1 MTAVASRS
9 YLPTP
14 LHARTAELCTTNSW
28 SEECGFTVPALYT
41 STREEQGALV
51 SRVALCDLSAR
62 QCWSVQGPDAAAFL
76 STATVS
82 DVQNLELGQTTRTA
96 WCDDQGF
103 LRGDGSIAR
112 LGKTEFELWTTVR
125 DFAWF
130 MDAAVGFD
138 VKLANATGMRAVIGI
153 RGPLTP
159 NVLAASG
166 LSGEPLGS
174 GQVVRPDWRPAQ
186 ITVMREA
193 SGDGVDLAMQADDGV
208 VVWDRLWR
216 AGAAFG
222 VAAIGAQTLDDRR
235 LENAI
240 PKARTDWIPAQFA
253 RSSADLRVPIDLGFA
268 PDATRRFNGA
278 AALRAIKPPRPQVLV
293 QFASDEPLAPG
304 PVTLRGILVGSLTS
318 QAWLPSR
325 ACTMALAWVDP
336 DAVKTATKFG
346 APGSTGPVRAE
357 IVKQVYASAS

>member
-1 MTAVASRS
+1 MTAASRA
-9 YLPTP
+9 YAPTP
-14 LHARTAELCTTNSW
+14 LHARTAELCATNLW

-41 STREEQGALV
+41 SAQEEQGALV
-51 SRVALCDLSAR
+51 SRASLCDLSAR
-62 QCWSVQGPDAAAFL
+62 QCWSVQGPDAAALL

-82 DVQNLELGQTTRTA
+82 DAQNLEVGQTTRTA
-96 WCDDQGF
+96 WCDDHGY

-112 LGKTEFELWTTVR
+112 LAKTEFELWTTVR

-138 VKLANATGMRAVIGI
+138 VKLVNATGMRAVIGV

-159 NVLAASG
+159 NLLAASG

-174 GQVVRPDWRPAQ
+174 GQVARPDWRPAQ
-186 ITVMREA
+186 ITVMRES

-216 AGAAFG
+216 AGVGLG
-222 VAAIGAQTLDDRR
+222 VAAIGARTLDDRR

-240 PKARTDWIPAQFA
+240 PKVGIDWIPAQFA
-253 RSSADLRVPIDLGFA
+253 RTNADLRIPVDLGFS

-278 AALRAIKPPRPQVLV
+278 AALRALKTPRPQVLV

-325 ACTMALAWVDP
+325 ACAMALAWIDP

-346 APGSTGPVRAE
+346 APGTTGPIRAE
-357 IVKQVYASAS
+357 IVRQVFAAE